1 MVRVIDFPFPLPSYL
16 RILRSKQPIV
26 FRPLSSMEAE
36 FGEHITPARAIKQI
50 LDSYPF
56 SVGLFR
62 ELLQNSDD
70 ARATEQVC
78 ISNALLIHRWLNL
91 VSRSSCST
99 TVDMVMTISS
109 TRTWPSAKAQ
119 RYLHTMTLYLRTR
132 TG

>member
-1 MVRVIDFPFPLPSYL
+1 
-16 RILRSKQPIV
+16 
-26 FRPLSSMEAE
+26 MEAE

-78 ISNALLIHRWLNL
+78 SQDA
-91 VSRSSCST
+91 
-99 TVDMVMTISS
+99 
-109 TRTWPSAKAQ
+109 
-119 RYLHTMTLYLRTR
+119 
-132 TG
+132 